1 MAQHKILFIGVGRDL
16 AELNEIFLKAGILF
30 HRVAPGAPLPRTERQ
45 IRMII
50 IDLDFLAGRYSE
62 KKIQAYLKHLRRE
75 QYRVIC
81 IATFRD
87 YKTLREY
94 HEIGVNDHILKPFS
108 PRELVLRVRAMIE
121 RRKRV
126 ACLGGGT
133 GLFTLLT
140 ALKTVP
146 GILLTSIVNMSDDGG
161 SSGRLRSSF
170 GVLPPGDIRRSLVAL
185 SNAPAVMNEL
195 MHYRFIR
202 GQELEDHS
210 VGNLLLTALS
220 EIKGSMAEAVRSLG
234 DILNVQGVVLPIS
247 KNLTR
252 IVAEFEDGTVIKGES
267 LISAGKGRALSLK
280 IRRIWHE
287 PEAVC
292 EPNAYASLLHADLVL
307 IGPGDLY
314 TSIITN
320 LVIPEVQKALVSTPA
335 RKAYICNLMTKPG
348 ETTHFDAAEHVRS
361 LAVSCGRD
369 LLDYV
374 IVSNTR
380 FSRPAVARYAKLGQ
394 HPVLAGRQG
403 TFREMTRAKVIL
415 ADVGNETILVRHDE
429 NKLRRHIIKLLAR
442 VDCAG

>member
-1 MAQHKILFIGVGRDL
+1 
-16 AELNEIFLKAGILF
+16 
-30 HRVAPGAPLPRTERQ
+30 
-45 IRMII
+45 
-50 IDLDFLAGRYSE
+50 LDFLAGRYSE
-62 KKIQAYLKHLRRE
+62 KKIQAYLKRLCQE

-81 IATFRD
+81 IATFRG

-94 HEIGVNDHILKPFS
+94 HKLGVNDHILKPFS

-121 RRKRV
+121 RRKRM

-140 ALKTVP
+140 ALKTIP

-195 MHYRFIR
+195 MRYRFVR

-247 KNLTR
+247 KNSTR
-252 IVAEFEDGTVIKGES
+252 IVAEFEDGTVIRGES
-267 LISAGKGRALSLK
+267 LISEGKGRVPSLK
-280 IRRIWHE
+280 IRKIWHE

-292 EPNAYASLLHADLVL
+292 EPNAYASLLHADLIL

-314 TSIITN
+314 TSVITN
-320 LVIPEVQKALVSTPA
+320 LVIPEVQKALVKTPA
-335 RKAYICNLMTKPG
+335 KKAYLCNLMTKPG
-348 ETTHFDAAEHVRS
+348 ETAHFDAAEHVRS
-361 LAVSCGRD
+361 LVVSFGRD
-369 LLDYV
+369 ILDYV

-380 FSRPAVARYAKLGQ
+380 FSQSAVARYAKLGQ
-394 HPVLAGRQG
+394 RPVLAGRQRA
-403 TFREMTRAKVIL
+403 FREITRAKVIL
-415 ADVGNETILVRHDE
+415 ADIGHDTILVRHDE
-429 NKLRRHIIKLLAR
+429 SKLRRHIIKLLAQISR
-442 VDCAG
+442 AG

>member
-1 MAQHKILFIGVGRDL
+1 
-16 AELNEIFLKAGILF
+16 
-30 HRVAPGAPLPRTERQ
+30 
-45 IRMII
+45 MIV

-62 KKIQAYLKHLRRE
+62 KKIQAYLKRLCQE

-81 IATFRD
+81 IATFRG

-94 HEIGVNDHILKPFS
+94 HKLGVNDHILKPFS

-140 ALKTVP
+140 ALKTIP

-195 MHYRFIR
+195 MRYRFVR

-247 KNLTR
+247 KNSTC
-252 IVAEFEDGTVIKGES
+252 IVAEFEEGTVIKGES
-267 LISAGKGRALSLK
+267 LISAGKGRAPSLK
-280 IRRIWHE
+280 IRKIWHE

-292 EPNAYASLLHADLVL
+292 EPNAYASLLHADLIL

-314 TSIITN
+314 TSVITN
-320 LVIPEVQKALVSTPA
+320 LVIPEVQKVLASTPA
-335 RKAYICNLMTKPG
+335 RKAYFCNLMTKPG
-348 ETTHFDAAEHVRS
+348 ESTRFDAVEHVRS
-361 LAVSCGRD
+361 LVASCGRD
-369 LLDYV
+369 ILDYV

-380 FSRPAVARYAKLGQ
+380 FSQSAVARYAKLGQ
-394 HPVLAGRQG
+394 HPVLTGRQSA
-403 TFREMTRAKVIL
+403 FREMTRAKVIF
-415 ADVGNETILVRHDE
+415 ADIGHETILVRHDE
-429 NKLRRHIIKLLAR
+429 NKLRRHIIKLLAQIDR
-442 VDCAG
+442 AG

>member
-1 MAQHKILFIGVGRDL
+1 
-16 AELNEIFLKAGILF
+16 
-30 HRVAPGAPLPRTERQ
+30 
-45 IRMII
+45 
-50 IDLDFLAGRYSE
+50 
-62 KKIQAYLKHLRRE
+62 
-75 QYRVIC
+75 
-81 IATFRD
+81 
-87 YKTLREY
+87 
-94 HEIGVNDHILKPFS
+94 
-108 PRELVLRVRAMIE
+108 
-121 RRKRV
+121 
-126 ACLGGGT
+126 
-133 GLFTLLT
+133 
-140 ALKTVP
+140 
-146 GILLTSIVNMSDDGG
+146 
-161 SSGRLRSSF
+161 
-170 GVLPPGDIRRSLVAL
+170 
-185 SNAPAVMNEL
+185 MNEL

-252 IVAEFEDGTVIKGES
+252 IVAEFEDGTVVKGES
-267 LISAGKGRALSLK
+267 LISGGKGRALSLK

-292 EPNAYASLLHADLVL
+292 EPNAYASLLHADLIL

-369 LLDYV
+369 MLDYV
-374 IVSNTR
+374 IVSTPG
-380 FSRPAVARYAKLGQ
+380 FSRPAVAPRQARATSGS
-394 HPVLAGRQG
+394 AGRQG
-403 TFREMTRAKVIL
+403 TFREMTRAKVISPMS
-415 ADVGNETILVRHDE
+415 ATKRSLVRHDE